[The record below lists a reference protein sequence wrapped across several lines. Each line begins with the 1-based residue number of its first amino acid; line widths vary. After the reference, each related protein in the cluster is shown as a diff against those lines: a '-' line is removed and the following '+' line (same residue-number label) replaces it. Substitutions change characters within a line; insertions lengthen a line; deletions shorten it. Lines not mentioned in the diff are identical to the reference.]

1 MALIKCP
8 ECSTEVS
15 DRAEVCM
22 RCGYPIRKWLQE
34 QQKAAEQAAREAEAA
49 ARREETERRRAER
62 EAARANLPQKQPVPK
77 LKLILVIVLGCL
89 CVLPNIII
97 RIIYFDPE
105 PLSTALYIFRHFI
118 VSNLVFAGIFL
129 AVAQKRIP
137 AIIVSAGYIILMPL
151 IMIITTSPHYSYDWI
166 SFIPGFLMAG
176 LTIVYAALGVKVRN
190 SIIFFIISV
199 LLFITEILYEC
210 IRYPYILHFITL
222 AIYIVY
228 LCFYAVGFS
237 PDKWW
242 PKRKAK
248 IPPPPVEQAA
258 E

>member
-22 RCGYPIRKWLQE
+22 RCGYPVRKWLQE
-34 QQKAAEQAAREAEAA
+34 QQREAEQAAREAEAA
-49 ARREETERRRAER
+49 ARREEAERRRAER
-62 EAARANLPQKQPVPK
+62 EAARVIPMQEQPVPK
-77 LKLILVIVLGCL
+77 LKLILVIVFGCL
-89 CVLPNIII
+89 WILPQIII

-105 PLSTALYIFRHFI
+105 PLSTAIYILRYFI
-118 VSNLVFAGIFL
+118 VNFLIHAGVFL
-129 AVAQKRIP
+129 AVVRKKIP

-190 SIIFFIISV
+190 SVIFFIISAV
-199 LLFITEILYEC
+199 LFIAEISYEL
-210 IRYPYILHFITL
+210 IKYPYVLQLVSMLLYVVI
-222 AIYIVY
+222 
-228 LCFYAVGFS
+228 LCFFTVGFS